1 MNFKRFFRAGDRNP
15 AGRTIYLGLPMR
27 EAFFAPYDQSE
38 LTSVAT
44 IRAEDGFVTQ
54 FIHQRGFGN
63 AAACALAVALAA
75 ASVACQKP
83 ASGPEP
89 VDVLIITIDTLR
101 ADSLEPYGT
110 VDTLTPNIARLAEQG
125 VVYESASTPITVT
138 RPAHSSIFTGLY
150 PDQHGV
156 LHNGYVLPEDQ
167 LTLAEI
173 LKGEGYQT
181 GGFVGVR
188 LLGVPSGLAQGFD
201 AFDAPVDRVQRRAK
215 MVVDPAVQWLT
226 AADPEVPVLMWV
238 HLYDPHLSYNPPPA
252 FRRGVD
258 PELSE
263 SLRYIK
269 WNTLKP
275 IVAEND
281 GNVPAKVLEH
291 ARLLYRGEVEY
302 TDRHVGRLLRSF
314 DRIRGRS
321 RSMVVLTADHGECF
335 ENGIFF
341 THQDCLWEGTIRVPL
356 IVRYPGRVAA
366 GLRIEHRVSNLDV
379 TPTVLSELGLN
390 VRESMPARPLQEVM
404 DSPHDRYVLIR
415 PPKVRYPDKVIP
427 RRRVMQSVAQ
437 EPVAERTD
445 PRTRGLVSR
454 WWKYLGA
461 PGSEQLFRLP
471 DETRN
476 LADLDPQTLQQLL
489 AAIEA
494 EQSLYPAGKLASEA
508 EDAATLEML
517 EALGYVQ

>member
-1 MNFKRFFRAGDRNP
+1 VIQHIHERGRGKVAAG
-15 AGRTIYLGLPMR
+15 A
-27 EAFFAPYDQSE
+27 
-38 LTSVAT
+38 LTV
-44 IRAEDGFVTQ
+44 V
-54 FIHQRGFGN
+54 
-63 AAACALAVALAA
+63 LAA
-75 ASVACQKP
+75 ASVACQGPTSKP
-83 ASGPEP
+83 SP
-89 VDVLIITIDTLR
+89 VDILIITIDTLR
-101 ADSLEPYGT
+101 ADALEPYGAT
-110 VDTLTPNIARLAEQG
+110 DTLTPNIARFAEEG
-125 VVYESASTPITVT
+125 VVYESATTPITVT

-156 LHNGYVLPEDQ
+156 LHNGYELPDEE

-173 LKGEGYQT
+173 LKGQGYQT

-188 LLGVPSGLAQGFD
+188 LLRRRSGLGQGFD
-201 AFDAPVDRVQRRAK
+201 EFDAPVEKVQRRAR
-215 MVVDPAVQWLT
+215 MVVDPAIEWLT

-258 PELSE
+258 PELASR
-263 SLRYIK
+263 LPYIK
-269 WNTLKP
+269 WNTLKK
-275 IVAEND
+275 VVEEND
-281 GNVPAKVLEH
+281 GNVPAEVLEH

-314 DRIRGRS
+314 DRLRNRS
-321 RSMVVLTADHGECF
+321 QSMVVLTADHGECF

-356 IVRYPGRVAA
+356 IVRYPGGVGS
-366 GLRIEHRVSNLDV
+366 GLRVGHRVSNLDV
-379 TPTVLSELGLN
+379 TPTVLSELGLT
-390 VRESMPARPLQEVM
+390 VREDIPGRQLQGVM
-404 DSPHDRYVLIR
+404 DSPSDRYVLIR

-427 RRRVMQSVAQ
+427 RRRVIQSVAQ
-437 EPVAERTD
+437 QPVAERTD
-445 PRTRGLVSR
+445 PRTRGLVSQ

-471 DETRN
+471 DEIRD
-476 LADLDPQTLQQLL
+476 LADTDPETRKELL
-489 AAIEA
+489 RALEA
-494 EQSLYPAGKLASEA
+494 EQSFYPAGAPAPES

>member
-1 MNFKRFFRAGDRNP
+1 VIRIIHDRGYRD
-15 AGRTIYLGLPMR
+15 A
-27 EAFFAPYDQSE
+27 
-38 LTSVAT
+38 V
-44 IRAEDGFVTQ
+44 
-54 FIHQRGFGN
+54 
-63 AAACALAVALAA
+63 AAALIVVLAT

-83 ASGPEP
+83 ASELNP

-101 ADSLEPYGT
+101 ADSLEPYGA
-110 VDTLTPNIARLAEQG
+110 VDTLTPNIARFAEQG
-125 VVYESASTPITVT
+125 VVYESATTSITVT
-138 RPAHSSIFTGLY
+138 RPSHASIFTGLY

-156 LHNGYVLPEDQ
+156 LHNGYELPEEKQ
-167 LTLAEI
+167 TLAEV
-173 LKGEGYQT
+173 LKEQGYQT

-188 LLGVPSGLAQGFD
+188 FLGPGSGLGQGLD
-201 AFDAPVDRVQRRAK
+201 TFDAPVERVQRRATK
-215 MVVDPAVQWLT
+215 VVESAVEWLEN
-226 AADPEVPVLMWV
+226 ADPVTPVLMWV
-238 HLYDPHLSYNPPPA
+238 HIYDPHLSYNPPPT

-258 PELSE
+258 PELNKR
-263 SLRYIK
+263 LKQVRWK
-269 WNTLKP
+269 TLQTV
-275 IVAEND
+275 VAEND

-302 TDRHVGRLLRSF
+302 TDRHVGRLLHSF
-314 DRIRGRS
+314 DRLRNRS

-356 IVRYPGRVAA
+356 IVRYPGGVGAGIRV
-366 GLRIEHRVSNLDV
+366 GHRVSNLDI
-379 TPTVLSELGLN
+379 TPTVLSELGLTIEEPIPG
-390 VRESMPARPLQEVM
+390 RRLQEAM
-404 DSPHDRYVLIR
+404 DSPGDRHVLIR

-427 RRRVMQSVAQ
+427 RRRVIQSVAQ

-471 DETRN
+471 DEFRN
-476 LADLDPQTLQQLL
+476 LAETDPETLREMLKAL
-489 AAIEA
+489 ES
-494 EQSLYPAGKLASEA
+494 EQGRYPAGAPAPES

>member
-1 MNFKRFFRAGDRNP
+1 VIQHFQ
-15 AGRTIYLGLPMR
+15 
-27 EAFFAPYDQSE
+27 E
-38 LTSVAT
+38 
-44 IRAEDGFVTQ
+44 
-54 FIHQRGFGN
+54 RGFGKV
-63 AAACALAVALAA
+63 AACALVVMLAA

-83 ASGPEP
+83 VSKPEP

-101 ADSLEPYGT
+101 ADSLEPYGAI
-110 VDTLTPNIARLAEQG
+110 DTLTPNIAQFAEQG
-125 VVYESASTPITVT
+125 IVYESATTPITVT

-156 LHNGYVLPEDQ
+156 LHNGFVLPEEN

-173 LKGEGYQT
+173 LKGQGYQT

-188 LLGVPSGLAQGFD
+188 LLGLPSGLGQGFD
-201 AFDAPVDRVQRRAK
+201 EFNAPVEKVQRRAK
-215 MVVDPAVQWLT
+215 GVVDPAVEWLEG
-226 AADPEVPVLMWV
+226 ADTEAPVLMWV

-258 PELSE
+258 PELNKT
-263 SLRYIK
+263 LKHIR
-269 WNTLKP
+269 WNTLKKV
-275 IVAEND
+275 VAEND
-281 GNVPAKVLEH
+281 GNVPENVLEH

-302 TDRHVGRLLRSF
+302 TDQQAGRLLRSF
-314 DRIRGRS
+314 DRLRNRKQ
-321 RSMVVLTADHGECF
+321 SMVVLTADHGECF

-356 IVRYPGRVAA
+356 IVRYPA
-366 GLRIEHRVSNLDV
+366 GVGAGTRIEHRVSNLDV

-390 VRESMPARPLQEVM
+390 VEETIPGRRLQEAM
-404 DSPHDRYVLIR
+404 ESPGDRRVLIR

-427 RRRVMQSVAQ
+427 RRRVIKSVAR

-471 DETRN
+471 DETWN
-476 LADLDPQTLQQLL
+476 LANTEPATLKELL
-489 AAIEA
+489 IALEA
-494 EQSLYPAGKLASEA
+494 EQSLYPAGAPALEA
-508 EDAATLEML
+508 DDAETLEML